1 MEFLKVVDIL
11 GIVAFSI
18 SGVLAAME
26 KRLDMF
32 GIFIIAFVTALGG
45 GTLRDILIGDTPV
58 AWMRDPLYGV
68 IVFISV
74 VIGITGAKLV
84 KRLEKPLFLFDSLGL
99 GLFTILGMEKGIAL
113 GLHPAICIALGTITG
128 CFGGVTRDIAL
139 NTIPMIFQKE
149 IYATACIIGGV
160 LYFLLLKANL
170 SFVPMNLV
178 CIASI
183 VVIRLIAVRYNW
195 SLPDIYRKRRE

>member
-45 GTLRDILIGDTPV
+45 GTLRDVLIGDTPV
-58 AWMRDPLYGV
+58 AWMRDPLYSV
-68 IVFISV
+68 VVFISV
-74 VIGITGAKLV
+74 VIGITGVNLV
-84 KRLEKPLFLFDSLGL
+84 KRLEKPLLLFDSLGL
-99 GLFTILGMEKGIAL
+99 GFFTILGMEKGIAL
-113 GLHPAICIALGTITG
+113 GLHPVICVALGTITG

-149 IYATACIIGGV
+149 IYATACIIGGI
-160 LYFLLLKANL
+160 LYFVLLKANL
-170 SFVPMNLV
+170 PFVPMNLV
-178 CIASI
+178 CMALI
-183 VVIRLIAVRYNW
+183 VIIRLIAVRYHW
-195 SLPDIYRKRRE
+195 SLPDIYRRHND